1 MMERPH
7 DFFSNPLSMH
17 RKVPLLG
24 FAASGLALTVLSCT
38 CPTSGCEPE
47 DQKEVSLHSVQG
59 NVYTSSSQGQTAL
72 ATASDGRTALV
83 WESKR
88 QERGT
93 FGVYARLFDAVGQ
106 PLSHEFHVNTFLPK
120 AQWHPAAAFSED
132 DTLWFA
138 WESYSQDG
146 SGAGLVAR
154 AFDKDGQPLGGEL
167 PINLMREGDQVDV
180 ALATAADGHALAV
193 WSSHHPD
200 PAHQAA
206 NGIRARLLNL
216 ETPDTA
222 EVLISAPLDGHDRRP
237 SVTRLDN
244 GDFLLCWTRTLTSE
258 GRSMVMAQ
266 RLDAEGA
273 TLGKAYTL
281 AGDLQQEALE
291 GVIAS
296 HADGHLAAAWMAPL
310 GNAYAVMAQ
319 RLDTEGRPIGT
330 PMTVA
335 TPDQGWLSGVT
346 LDVAAD
352 GTLAVAYNQEGRFPE
367 GDIFRPKAERQL
379 LVQRFDAQDRAMD
392 AMPQV
397 LSGAGQL
404 ALPTGAQ
411 RLAWTADQRL
421 LAAYEGQGAEGDGSA
436 ANLALLLPE
445 DYPRPVA
452 VELGEAQPAVATTDA
467 DMMAAIPP
475 IWDPNFV
482 PVPRMP
488 LGLAAGADFGFEGVA
503 GTGWTP
509 PDPEMAV
516 GPNHIVVMTNG
527 EITGLDK
534 TGNLLWTDLIEGGAG
549 FWGGL
554 GTGSFVFDPE
564 ACWDPHAQRFLA
576 MANERTGGRSYF
588 LLGVSKDD
596 SPDNA
601 NDWWKYRFDVTAL
614 AGGDIDSP
622 NMAVNQDHILL
633 TADFFGPD
641 KYLIYIIEKS
651 SVLGG
656 GAANTTSELISGT
669 GQQSMGVPVVYDNDP
684 NLYILQSTEFGSNN
698 SVIIH
703 AIQDPFGTY
712 SRTTTT
718 LSVPTYT
725 YPNQP
730 PQKGSTSRPF
740 LFEPRFWSVA
750 QRNGS
755 LWAVHHVNN
764 SRARVRWYEIGLN
777 GWPGGGSPSLDQD
790 GEIDLGGGI
799 HTFFPSIHVDANDNV
814 AVTFA
819 RSATN
824 EYISM
829 GRAMRAAGDPAGT
842 MRPAQV
848 VQTSTNAHTSGRW
861 GDYSATQAE
870 PSIPGTFW
878 GHHEF
883 NNGGTSSWRTWVAR
897 FVLRPSAFEL
907 SVPGGLNSG
916 ANNTFSVSGA
926 TGGARV
932 YFTYS
937 TTGTGIFEPPG
948 IAAILSLENP
958 VLIGSTNADGAGN
971 ASITRFIPGSA
982 SGLNVWLQA
991 IENDHA
997 SNWME
1002 LTVN

>member
-1 MMERPH
+1 MMGMPRP
-7 DFFSNPLSMH
+7 SQQNPYSMLRYVALFGLS
-17 RKVPLLG
+17 G
-24 FAASGLALTVLSCT
+24 ALALTSSCT
-38 CPTSGCEPE
+38 NAPSDCCTTSLEG
-47 DQKEVSLHSVQG
+47 DVRQVQG
-59 NVYTSSSQGQTAL
+59 NVFTSSSQGQTAL

-93 FGVYARLFDAVGQ
+93 FGVYARLFDAAGQ
-106 PLSHEFHVNTFLPK
+106 PLSHEFHVNTFMAR
-120 AQWHPAAAFSED
+120 AQWHPAATFSD
-132 DTLWFA
+132 NDTLWFA
-138 WESYSQDG
+138 WESFSQDG

-154 AFDKDGQPLGGEL
+154 AFDRDGNPLGQEL
-167 PINLMREGDQVDV
+167 PINLQREGDQVDV
-180 ALATAADGHALAV
+180 TLEAAAAGGALAV

-200 PAHQAA
+200 GSFEEA
-206 NGIRARLLNL
+206 NGIRARLLDATGASSS
-216 ETPDTA
+216 EI
-222 EVLISAPLDGHDRRP
+222 LIAAQEGASDRRP
-237 SVTRLDN
+237 SVARTLD
-244 GDFLLCWTRTLTSE
+244 GGYLVAWTRTLTSE
-258 GRSMVMAQ
+258 ARSMVMAQHLDAQGALQGQAYVLAESEDADFVEGVVASNGQGQMALAWMAQEQDGFAVMAQ
-266 RLDAEGA
+266 RLDAQGRLTA
-273 TLGKAYTL
+273 
-281 AGDLQQEALE
+281 
-291 GVIAS
+291 
-296 HADGHLAAAWMAPL
+296 APL
-310 GNAYAVMAQ
+310 YVASAQ
-319 RLDTEGRPIGT
+319 D
-330 PMTVA
+330 
-335 TPDQGWLSGVT
+335 GWKSGVT
-346 LDVAAD
+346 LDLSED
-352 GTLAVAYNQEGRFPE
+352 GSLAVAYNHEGALPATE
-367 GDIFRPKAERQL
+367 APRPKADRFL
-379 LVQRFDAQDRAMD
+379 LARRYDAQDHLLD
-392 AMPQV
+392 PTPLQ
-397 LSGAGQL
+397 LSAAGQL
-404 ALPTGAQ
+404 ATPTGAK

-421 LAAYEGQGAEGDGSA
+421 LAAFDGQGSEGDSSA
-436 ANLALLLPE
+436 ANLALLLPQG
-445 DYPRPVA
+445 YPQPVA
-452 VELGEAQPAVATTDA
+452 VDLGVAQTAQTTTDE
-467 DMMAAIPP
+467 DMMLAIPP
-475 IWDPNFV
+475 IWDPNWV

-527 EITGLDK
+527 EITGLTK
-534 TGNLLWTDLIEGGAG
+534 TGTVVWTDLIEGAAG

-564 ACWDPHAQRFLA
+564 ACWDPHANRFLA
-576 MANERTGGRSYF
+576 MANERTAGRSYF
-588 LLGVSKDD
+588 LFAISRDD
-596 SPDNA
+596 SPDNL

-622 NMAVNQDHILL
+622 NMSVNQDSILL

-641 KYLIYIIEKS
+641 KYLIYLIEKS
-651 SVLGG
+651 SVISGG
-656 GAANTTSELISGT
+656 VANTVSELITGT

-684 NLYILQSTEFGSNN
+684 NHYILQSTEFGSNN
-698 SVIIH
+698 TVIVH
-703 AIQDPFGTY
+703 AIENAFSAY
-712 SRTTTT
+712 NRTTTT
-718 LSVPTYT
+718 VSVPTYT

-730 PQKGSTSRPF
+730 PQKGSSSRPF

-764 SRARVRWYEIGLN
+764 TRARVRWYEIGLN
-777 GWPGGGSPSLDQD
+777 GWPTGGTPSVDQD

-799 HTFFPSIHVDANDNV
+799 HTFFPSIHVDANNNV

-829 GRAMRAAGDPAGT
+829 SRATRAGTDPAGT

-897 FVLRPSAFEL
+897 YILRPAAFEL
-907 SVPGGLNSG
+907 AVPGGLNSG

-926 TGGARV
+926 TPLTRV
-932 YFTYS
+932 YFAYS
-937 TTGTGIFEPPG
+937 IVGTGLFEPGGLSTIMSIESPQL
-948 IAAILSLENP
+948 IA
-958 VLIGSTNADGAGN
+958 STNADASGD

-982 SGLNVWLQA
+982 AGMTVWLQA
-991 IENDHA
+991 VENAHA
-997 SNWME
+997 TNWMQ